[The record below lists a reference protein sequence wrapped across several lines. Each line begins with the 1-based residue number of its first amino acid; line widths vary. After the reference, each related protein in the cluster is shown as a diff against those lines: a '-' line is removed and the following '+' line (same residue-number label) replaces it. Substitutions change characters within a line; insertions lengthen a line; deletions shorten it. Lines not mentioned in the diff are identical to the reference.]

1 MRNHLIPLVGALLWA
16 GAIAAAEEERVL
28 PRNMTILEQLSA
40 QEDVNAPGYYI
51 WECFPELA
59 GFTDPPPETS
69 RFPTE
74 GEQTRGVMY
83 GWPSY
88 GGQMSPLTELIRNSV
103 AQDGYETTVI
113 VPSTYRGVAE
123 ATLRARG
130 FDDDMIS
137 RINWFIAPLNG
148 IWLRDY
154 GPEILVTENGD
165 FQFVD
170 MGYYSGQFTT
180 CPSTPEGIAVG
191 RPSDDVSPTRFAPSF
206 LKTGVDVFRPQLRT
220 EGGNLQTDGYGTC
233 VHMRRDVLQEN
244 NFSRW
249 RYTQDDLDAVYQ
261 QFFNCSRVITLN
273 SLASDPDRSVGVGT
287 NIDHVDMIVSFVS
300 PQTVIVGYMYDEDA
314 SFDPTNAAILDSNAQ
329 LLSDAGYNVV
339 RVPMPSRYC
348 TVHHTN
354 TCVANPNE
362 TRECGAGVDRVW
374 ATYTNSILIGSR
386 MLVPVF
392 QDPYSDS
399 SPLPQDVKDRIQ
411 MQEAE
416 ALGTYQATLDAEYGQ
431 GAITVVP
438 VVSDD
443 MIPCLGSMHCISMT
457 YGPPPQ

>member
-1 MRNHLIPLVGALLWA
+1 MRNHLIPLVGVLLWA
-16 GAIAAAEEERVL
+16 GAVAAAEEERVL

-59 GFTDPPPETS
+59 GFTDPPPATS

-103 AQDGYETTVI
+103 QQDGYETTVI
-113 VPSTYRGVAE
+113 VPASLRGTAE

-137 RINWFIAPLNG
+137 RINWFNAPLNG
-148 IWLRDY
+148 IWIRDY
-154 GPEILVTENGD
+154 GAVVVVTPDGA

-170 MGYYSGQFTT
+170 MGYYSGQIAG
-180 CPSTPEGIAVG
+180 CPQTVDQINAG

-206 LKTGVDVFRPQLRT
+206 LKTGVDVFRPPLRT
-220 EGGNLQTDGYGTC
+220 EGGNLQTDGQGTC
-233 VHMRRDVLQEN
+233 VHMRRDVLQQN

-249 RYTQDDLDAVYQ
+249 QYSQEDLDAVYQ
-261 QFFNCSRVITLN
+261 QFFNCWQVITLN
-273 SLASDPDRSVGVGT
+273 SLAPDPEGVFYRT
-287 NIDHVDMIVSFVS
+287 NIDHVDMFVSFVS
-300 PQTVIVGYMYDEDA
+300 AQTVIVGRMDPEDA
-314 SFDPTNAAILDSNAQ
+314 KVDPTNAAILDSNAD
-329 LLSDAGYNVV
+329 LLNGAGYNVV
-339 RVPMPSRYC
+339 RVPMPARYC
-348 TVHHTN
+348 TVYRASN
-354 TCVANPNE
+354 CIALPNE
-362 TRECGAGVDRVW
+362 TRECGPGVGRVW

-386 MLVPVF
+386 MLVPVYH
-392 QDPYSDS
+392 DPYSES

-411 MQEAE
+411 RQEAE
-416 ALGTYQATLDAEYGQ
+416 ALGTYQATLDAEYGE

-457 YGPPPQ
+457 YGPPPMD

>member
-1 MRNHLIPLVGALLWA
+1 MRNHLIPFIGALLWA
-16 GAIAAAEEERVL
+16 GAVAAAEEERVL

-59 GFTDPPPETS
+59 GFTDPPPVTS

-103 AQDGYETTVI
+103 QQDGYETTVI
-113 VPSTYRGVAE
+113 VPSLYRGAAE
-123 ATLRARG
+123 NTLRARG

-137 RINWFIAPLNG
+137 RINWYIAPLNG
-148 IWLRDY
+148 IWIRDY
-154 GPEILVTENGD
+154 GPEIQVTPEGD

-170 MGYYSGQFTT
+170 MGYYSGQIGS
-180 CPSTPEGIAVG
+180 CPSTPDQITMG
-191 RPSDDVSPTRFAPSF
+191 RPSDDISPTRFAPSF

-220 EGGNLQTDGYGTC
+220 EGGNLQTDGQGTC
-233 VHMRRDVLQEN
+233 VHMRRDVLQQN

-249 RYTQDDLDAVYQ
+249 RYTQDELDDVYRN
-261 QFFNCSRVITLN
+261 FFNCSQVITLN
-273 SLASDPDRSVGVGT
+273 SLAPDPGPVGVRT
-287 NIDHVDMIVSFVS
+287 NIDHVDMIVAFQSA
-300 PQTVIVGYMYDEDA
+300 QTVIVGRLDPEDA
-314 SFDPTNAAILDSNAQ
+314 EFDPTNAAILESNAQ
-329 LLSDAGYNVV
+329 ILNDAGYNVV
-339 RVPMPSRYC
+339 RIPMPARYC

-354 TCVANPNE
+354 TCIANPNE
-362 TRECGAGVDRVW
+362 TRECAPGVDRVW
-374 ATYTNSILIGSR
+374 ATYTNSILIGNR
-386 MLVPVF
+386 MLVPIY
-392 QDPYSDS
+392 QDPYSES

-411 MQEAE
+411 RQEAE
-416 ALGTYQATLDAEYGQ
+416 ALDTFQTTLDAEYGK

-457 YGPPPQ
+457 YGPPPL